1 MLEFGSK
8 IYEAIQQKKDM
19 TVLYKGKYV
28 PLMQAEKEL
37 EAFRITMADYYRLTG
52 IF

>member
-1 MLEFGSK
+1 
-8 IYEAIQQKKDM
+8 
-19 TVLYKGKYV
+19 V
-28 PLMQAEKEL
+28 PFFQDDKEL

>member
-19 TVLYKGKYV
+19 TVFSNGKYM
-28 PLMQAEKEL
+28 PLLRDEKER